1 MRSAVL
7 LAGVDDALSANA
19 SDATV
24 PLREAAAAVEPV
36 VDEVVVACRDGH
48 RAAVAD
54 ALGDVTHRLAVDPGA
69 NEGPVASMRT
79 GVRVANGDA
88 VAVVAGDV
96 PTVDASLLGALFDAC
111 DAAAVP
117 RSDGRLHP
125 LHAVYEADA
134 ARVACDRTLA
144 SGSGRLYDVLSR
156 LDPVVVDA
164 DAPDVDAHP
173 LTVGS
178 HADLATAS
186 DRLGT

>member
-1 MRSAVL
+1 MRSAL
-7 LAGVDDALSANA
+7 LLSEVGGADPATPDA
-19 SDATV
+19 
-24 PLREAAAAVEPV
+24 PLGRVGAAVEPV
-36 VDEVVVACRDGH
+36 VDEVVVACSRGQ
-48 RAAVAD
+48 RARVAN
-54 ALGDVTHRLAVDPGA
+54 ALGDVEHRLAADPIA
-69 NEGPVASMRT
+69 NDGPVASIRT

-96 PTVDASLLGALFDAC
+96 PTVDTSLLDDLFDAC

-125 LHAVYEADA
+125 LHAVYDADA
-134 ARVACDRTLA
+134 VRVACERTLA

-164 DAPDVDAHP
+164 EAPDVDAHP
-173 LTVGS
+173 LTAGS
-178 HADLATAS
+178 HADLTTAT

>member
-1 MRSAVL
+1 MRSAL
-7 LAGVDDALSANA
+7 LLSEIGSA
-19 SDATV
+19 DPEDGEP
-24 PLREAAAAVEPV
+24 PLDRVAAAVGSV
-36 VDEVVVACRDGH
+36 VDEVVVACRDD
-48 RAAVAD
+48 RRSAVAD
-54 ALGDVTHRLAVDPGA
+54 ALSDVDHRLAVDPVA
-69 NEGPVASMRT
+69 DEGPVASIRT
-79 GVRVANGDA
+79 GVRVASSDR

-96 PTVDASLLGALFDAC
+96 PTVDAPLLEDLFDAC

-178 HADLATAS
+178 HADLVTAS